1 MKKYHKIIWEIEQIV
16 NIQAQLQNIIRLA
29 EEANIQ
35 IAEIE
40 TTILQASDNY
50 WTQTVRDI
58 FSISEDLQNIVQS
71 DMKNQVYHIQ
81 KLLVDELDNCKG
93 KENTY
98 ADRHIKEIQDAC
110 KQDNQEMKKLEMEDK
125 GKQWVQDEEVFLY
138 KPYDMA
144 PSRPKTPEPM
154 FIQNKIDNLKK
165 YMKYIVITYLN
176 NSILSTISLQNY
188 MILRRTRQTLL
199 ERNSSQVLKKEI

>member
-1 MKKYHKIIWEIEQIV
+1 
-16 NIQAQLQNIIRLA
+16 
-29 EEANIQ
+29 
-35 IAEIE
+35 
-40 TTILQASDNY
+40 
-50 WTQTVRDI
+50 
-58 FSISEDLQNIVQS
+58 
-71 DMKNQVYHIQ
+71 
-81 KLLVDELDNCKG
+81 
-93 KENTY
+93 
-98 ADRHIKEIQDAC
+98 
-110 KQDNQEMKKLEMEDK
+110 
-125 GKQWVQDEEVFLY
+125 
-138 KPYDMA
+138 MA